1 MKFSC
6 EKSVLQDAISM
17 VQKAIN
23 AQNTLAVLGNICIEV
38 EGARV
43 VFSATNL
50 EMAISTS
57 FPATI
62 ESEGKIT
69 IPARI
74 FSNYV
79 SFLPE
84 TQVTVSA
91 EGENVLVSTSHAKTK
106 MKGISAEEFPEI
118 PTIDPEFSLHI
129 PSDSLKQAV
138 DHVVFSCSASSARP
152 VLSGAL
158 FWIHEGTL
166 KIVGT
171 DSYRLGEETL
181 TVESEDREYKCIVP
195 ARALQEMSR
204 IITKSSLV
212 EVRFSKT
219 QIVFVAGDTELSSRL
234 IEGNF
239 PEYQRIIPVS
249 SSGKIILTRSECILA
264 VKRAGIF
271 AKEIDNNT
279 IKITVANG
287 MMNVTT
293 AETEIGS
300 GDTTQEVTQEG
311 TDGEF
316 ALNAAYFLDALQV
329 MGTEKVS
336 MQYSESLSPVKILP
350 VSEDSGFVHVIMP
363 LKI

>member
-6 EKSVLQDAISM
+6 EKSVLQEAISV

-38 EGARV
+38 STDLV
-43 VFSATNL
+43 KFSATNL

-57 FPATI
+57 FSAMI
-62 ESEGKIT
+62 EREGKIT

-84 TQVTVSA
+84 ALVTVSSEA
-91 EGENVLVSTSHAKTK
+91 EDIFVSNSSSKTK
-106 MKGISAEEFPEI
+106 MKGISADEFPAI
-118 PTIDPEFSLHI
+118 PIIE
-129 PSDSLKQAV
+129 SDFTLNIASDDLKTAI

-158 FWIHEGTL
+158 FWIHEGQL

-171 DSYRLGEETL
+171 DSYRLGEQSL
-181 TVESEDREYKCIVP
+181 SVESGDREHRCIVP
-195 ARALQEMSR
+195 ARALQEISR
-204 IITKSSLV
+204 IATKFPSV
-212 EVRFSKT
+212 EVRFSRT
-219 QIVFVAGDTELSSRL
+219 QIVFQAGSTELSSRL

-249 SSGKIILTRSECILA
+249 STGSVIIGRSECILA

-279 IKITVANG
+279 IKINISGGRVEIS
-287 MMNVTT
+287 T

-300 GDTTQEVTQEG
+300 GDTVLEG
-311 TDGEF
+311 KQDGENGEF
-316 ALNAAYFLDALQV
+316 SLNAAYFLDALQV
-329 MGTEKVS
+329 ISGENVVMK
-336 MQYSESLSPVKILP
+336 YSESLTPVKILP
-350 VSEDSGFVHVIMP
+350 EKEEGFLQVIMP
-363 LKI
+363 LKV